1 MTHLDLYMHVQ
12 LWAYI
17 CGWSTV
23 SWSLL
28 KEQEQSFWGSI
39 YVIFECTEEM
49 SSAPR
54 NSEILLEWCT
64 EECMVNY
71 RGACKLEVHA
81 LVLIFDMCNLS
92 SLPPP
97 PHIRIIGTAA
107 EILSQCGGQV
117 DMVVAGT
124 GTGGTLAGI
133 GRKLKEALPSVQ
145 VKHF

>member
-97 PHIRIIGTAA
+97 PPHTYYRYCCRNPFPVWW
-107 EILSQCGGQV
+107 SGGHGSGRHWHRWDPGRYRTQAQGGIAIC
-117 DMVVAGT
+117 AG
-124 GTGGTLAGI
+124 
-133 GRKLKEALPSVQ
+133 
-145 VKHF
+145 